1 MKNTEWR
8 AGPEMP
14 GASGKQNHCQV
25 ELQTKVHTKAI
36 TEKVPTTAFSWLKVP
51 TSAFSRLSHLRHY
64 YYTTLC

>member
-25 ELQTKVHTKAI
+25 ELQTKVHTNHG
-36 TEKVPTTAFSWLKVP
+36 EGP
-51 TSAFSRLSHLRHY
+51 HY
-64 YYTTLC
+64 GLLLVESGYYRFHI

>member
-1 MKNTEWR
+1 MKNAEWR

-36 TEKVPTTAFSWLKVP
+36 TEKVPTTAFSWLKAA
-51 TSAFSRLSHLRHY
+51 TTAF
-64 YYTTLC
+64 TFKTLLGPSP